1 MKKYS
6 IVGLLLFI
14 YTAVYCQPS
23 YKMMIGTYTHS
34 GNSEGIY
41 SFLFNTKNGS
51 AKPLGKQATIDPSFL
66 ISSVNQ
72 QIIYS
77 VNERADSGS
86 VTAFKLNAKADSLTQ
101 LNAVAA
107 GGGHPCYLAS
117 DRNNR
122 FLFVSNYTGGNFS
135 AIPLKADGSLGT
147 SIQTIQHRGK
157 SINTGRQESPHVHS
171 TVLSPDEKY
180 LLVQDLGTDKISVY
194 QVDLNKATHPI
205 DSTPLH
211 IFNCKP
217 GSGPRH
223 LIFHPIDNLVYAV
236 QELSGA
242 VTVLA
247 FKNGALKQIQ
257 EISMIPAKSKGKVGA
272 ADIHISPDGAFLYA
286 SNRGDFNE
294 ILIYKINKNG
304 TLGYRATQST
314 LGKTP
319 RNFAIDPTG
328 NFLLV
333 ANQNSNELVV
343 FNRNKATGLLKHN
356 GQRIKVGSPIC
367 IQFLKN

>member
-1 MKKYS
+1 MKKYT
-6 IVGLLLFI
+6 LLFLVVLLHN
-14 YTAVYCQPS
+14 TAFCQPS
-23 YKMMIGTYTHS
+23 YKMIIGTYTYS

-41 SFLFNTKNGS
+41 SFKFNTKNGI
-51 AKPLGKQATIDPSFL
+51 ATPLGKQATPNPSFL
-66 ISSVNQ
+66 ISSNNQ

-77 VNERADSGS
+77 VNEQANTGT
-86 VTAFKLNAKADSLTQ
+86 VTAFKLNTKADSLTQ
-101 LNAVAA
+101 LNSLAS
-107 GGGHPCYLAS
+107 GGDHPCYLAS

-122 FLFVSNYTGGNFS
+122 FLFVSNYTGGSFS
-135 AIPLKADGSLGT
+135 AIPLKADGTLS
-147 SIQTIQHRGK
+147 SPIQTIQHRGK
-157 SINTGRQESPHVHS
+157 SIITGRQESPHVHS

-194 QVDLNKATHPI
+194 QVDLKKSTNPI
-205 DSTPLH
+205 DSTPTY

-223 LIFHPIDNLVYAV
+223 LIFHPTHELAYAV

-242 VTVLA
+242 ITVMS
-247 FKNGALKQIQ
+247 FKNGSLKQIQ
-257 EISMIPAKSKGKVGA
+257 EISMIPANATAEIGA

-286 SNRGDFNE
+286 SNRGNFNE
-294 ILIYKINKNG
+294 IVIYKINKNG
-304 TLGYRATQST
+304 TLSHIATQST

-319 RNFAIDPTG
+319 RNFAIDPSG

-333 ANQNSNELVV
+333 ANQKSNEIVV
-343 FNRNKATGLLKHN
+343 FNRNKKTGLISPN

-367 IQFLKN
+367 IQFLKD

>member
-1 MKKYS
+1 MKKYT
-6 IVGLLLFI
+6 ITVLVLLFN
-14 YTAVYCQPS
+14 TALFCQPS
-23 YKMMIGTYTHS
+23 YKMIIGTYTHS

-41 SFLFNTKNGS
+41 TFQFNTKDGS
-51 AKPLGKQATIDPSFL
+51 ALPLGKQATPNPSFL
-66 ISSVNQ
+66 ISSINQ

-77 VNERADSGS
+77 VNEQANTGT
-86 VTAFKLNAKADSLTQ
+86 VTAFKLNTKADSLTQ
-101 LNAVAA
+101 LNTVAT
-107 GGGHPCYLAS
+107 GGDHPCYLAS

-122 FLFVSNYTGGNFS
+122 FLFVSNYTGGSFS
-135 AIPLKADGSLGT
+135 AIPLKADGILDT
-147 SIQTIQHRGK
+147 SIQTIQHIGK
-157 SINTGRQESPHVHS
+157 SIIIGRQESPHVHS
-171 TVLSPDEKY
+171 TVLSPNEKY

-194 QVDLNKATHPI
+194 QVDLNKIINPI
-205 DSTPLH
+205 DSSPIH

-223 LIFHPIDNLVYAV
+223 LIFHPTYKLAYAV

-242 VTVLA
+242 VTVMS
-247 FKNGALKQIQ
+247 FKNGRLKQIQ
-257 EISMIPAKSKGKVGA
+257 EISMIPTSSKGKAGA

-294 ILIYKINKNG
+294 LAIYKINKNG
-304 TLGYRATQST
+304 TLSHIATQST

-319 RNFAIDPTG
+319 RNFAIDPSG
-328 NFLLV
+328 KFLLI
-333 ANQNSNELVV
+333 ANQNSNEIVV
-343 FNRNKATGLLKHN
+343 FDRNKTTGLISHN